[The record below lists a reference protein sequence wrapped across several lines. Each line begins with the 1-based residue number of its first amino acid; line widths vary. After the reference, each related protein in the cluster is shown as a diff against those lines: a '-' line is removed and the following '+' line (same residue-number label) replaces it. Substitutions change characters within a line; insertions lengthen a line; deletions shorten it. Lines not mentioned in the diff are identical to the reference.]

1 MTDGE
6 SLRLLSI
13 EARNPWADRIFDRRV
28 SARDAR
34 TPVQMPEGRVVV
46 GRFDRKT
53 NDAIALAK
61 PVEIRAG
68 KTALVWPEAPADS
81 DVLLILTKPPELQL
95 AKPIPAR
102 LAIDDGTSK
111 RAPDVLLNGF
121 DRIIAIW
128 YGVAARRATIS
139 FQSESAHWPSTD
151 VTLNRGK
158 VTTLR
163 SRVEPLPKVSVF
175 INAPPEATLPEDFS
189 LDLRRVS
196 DVEPF
201 RTLAVRAGVHEL
213 IGAPAALL
221 RLTLNLGPWRMIRD
235 VDLSSGEDATVTF
248 DIEPISVSG
257 TVYFGDARAEAEIAF
272 LNDGDDWL
280 AVRTNERG
288 DYETTFWWPRVHVAR
303 ITIAGTK
310 LPPYTEA
317 FIEIFES
324 GKVDFHVPRTDYLV
338 RVRDASTGRGVAGAR
353 VTAGNV
359 WTDTTSRGRQA
370 AQRVIT
376 DDEGIAIL
384 PPLQNGELIVSVHS
398 ERHVPQ
404 EPLRVQVDDR
414 HHELDIVLQPL
425 RTATSLRLLL
435 PNGAP
440 ATLAEA
446 WAFDHAM
453 QPIWRGAA
461 DANGT
466 LDIPDVAMRSRLLL
480 RHPRAASTLR
490 SLPADEY
497 DITWMLESPAEPL
510 TVFADGHGLI
520 ALWLDGVK
528 LSGPPLAFASWSVAA
543 ADANGLWIGRNLPP
557 KSTQLLILPP
567 AAYASNAY
575 DSVAQRVEYPW
586 PARVTAPKF

>member
-139 FQSESAHWPSTD
+139 FQ
-151 VTLNRGK
+151 
-158 VTTLR
+158 
-163 SRVEPLPKVSVF
+163 
-175 INAPPEATLPEDFS
+175 I
-189 LDLRRVS
+189 
-196 DVEPF
+196 
-201 RTLAVRAGVHEL
+201 
-213 IGAPAALL
+213 
-221 RLTLNLGPWRMIRD
+221 
-235 VDLSSGEDATVTF
+235 
-248 DIEPISVSG
+248 
-257 TVYFGDARAEAEIAF
+257 
-272 LNDGDDWL
+272 
-280 AVRTNERG
+280 
-288 DYETTFWWPRVHVAR
+288 
-303 ITIAGTK
+303 
-310 LPPYTEA
+310 
-317 FIEIFES
+317 
-324 GKVDFHVPRTDYLV
+324 
-338 RVRDASTGRGVAGAR
+338 
-353 VTAGNV
+353 
-359 WTDTTSRGRQA
+359 
-370 AQRVIT
+370 
-376 DDEGIAIL
+376 
-384 PPLQNGELIVSVHS
+384 
-398 ERHVPQ
+398 
-404 EPLRVQVDDR
+404 
-414 HHELDIVLQPL
+414 
-425 RTATSLRLLL
+425 
-435 PNGAP
+435 
-440 ATLAEA
+440 
-446 WAFDHAM
+446 
-453 QPIWRGAA
+453 
-461 DANGT
+461 
-466 LDIPDVAMRSRLLL
+466 
-480 RHPRAASTLR
+480 
-490 SLPADEY
+490 
-497 DITWMLESPAEPL
+497 
-510 TVFADGHGLI
+510 
-520 ALWLDGVK
+520 
-528 LSGPPLAFASWSVAA
+528 
-543 ADANGLWIGRNLPP
+543 PP